1 MKALVYHGPGKKS
14 WEEKPKPTIQHPSDA
29 IVRITKTTICGTD
42 LHILKGDVPEVID
55 GRILGH
61 EGVGVIEETGGFVTR
76 FKKGDHVL
84 ISCITS
90 CGICESCRKGMYS
103 HCENGGWI
111 LGHLIDGTQAEWVR
125 IPYADTSMYKIP
137 ADSDEDA
144 LVMLSDILPTG
155 YECGVLNGQIKPG
168 DTVAIVGAGPIGLA
182 ALLTAQFY
190 TPSEIIMIDPDDN
203 RLAVA
208 KKMGATQTIN
218 NSKEKAVEK
227 VLSLTANKGVDTVI
241 EAVGIPETF
250 ELCQLLVAA
259 GGRIA
264 NVGVH
269 GKSANLHLENL
280 WGKNITITTR
290 LVDTITTPMLMKT
303 VQSGKLNSKQL
314 ITHRFKLSEII
325 RAYDCFANA
334 AREKTLK
341 VLLSNDQIP

>member
-1 MKALVYHGPGKKS
+1 MKALVYHGPGNKS
-14 WEEKPKPTIQHPSDA
+14 WEEKPKPGIQNASDA
-29 IVRITKTTICGTD
+29 IVRISKTTICGTD
-42 LHILKGDVPEVID
+42 LHILKGDVPEVTD

-61 EGVGVIEETGGFVTR
+61 EGVGVIEETGDFVTH

-90 CGICESCRKGMYS
+90 CGRCEYCRRGMYS

-111 LGHLIDGTQAEWVR
+111 LGHLIDGTQAEYVR
-125 IPYADTSMYKIP
+125 IPYADTSLYKIP
-137 ADSDEDA
+137 EGSEEDA

-182 ALLTAQFY
+182 SLLTAQFY
-190 TPSEIIMIDPDDN
+190 SPSEIIMIDPDDN

-218 NSKEKAVEK
+218 NSKEMAVEK
-227 VLSLTANKGVDTVI
+227 VLSLTSNKGVDAVI
-241 EAVGIPETF
+241 EAVGIPATF
-250 ELCQLLVAA
+250 ELCQSLVAA

-269 GKSANLHLENL
+269 GKSVNLHLENL

-290 LVDTITTPMLMKT
+290 LVDTISTPMLMKT
-303 VQSGKLNSKQL
+303 VQSGKLNSRQL
-314 ITHRFKLSEII
+314 ITHRFKLAEII

-341 VLLSNDQIP
+341 VLLSND